1 MLTEC
6 VATRQ
11 EGSRKMVA
19 ACGSKRPFSLLL
31 ILSTDYEGGPGT
43 TGQAE
48 AEVVENLGLL
58 SQLHCIE
65 VGFEMTRCC

>member
-1 MLTEC
+1 
-6 VATRQ
+6 
-11 EGSRKMVA
+11 MVA

-31 ILSTDYEGGPGT
+31 ILGTDYEGGPST

-48 AEVVENLGLL
+48 AEVVEDLGIL

-65 VGFEMTRCC
+65 V